1 LLSFIGNF
9 FVGATDA
16 FPSKIERHAIR
27 IIKPET
33 EDTLKITVINNRLK
47 IENAPLGSKLEIY
60 SVVGLKVYEIKL
72 QEKTTELIVPIA
84 KGYYIVRI
92 GRTVRKIAIH

>member
-1 LLSFIGNF
+1 MLSFTGNF
-9 FVGATDA
+9 FVGATNA
-16 FPSKIERHAIR
+16 FPSKKERHAMR

-33 EDTLKITVINNRLK
+33 EDTLKITVIDNRLK

-72 QEKTTELIVPIA
+72 HEKTTELVVPIA